1 MSKIYEKYRDLITN
15 PFDIKYKNIEIKKII
30 SYPPAGNDVVEC
42 LCKIGKDSRNVFIK
56 IERSKVCDF
65 ATEIKNLNYLKNNG
79 YYSKIPNIYESG
91 IYNNKQYIVLS
102 KIEGERLSDILIK
115 NDNLRK
121 ELLYKYGQELATI
134 HRIPISN
141 QKIAKQRTIN
151 SYPNKTMY
159 TTLSKENNLK
169 EYIKFLEDNDF
180 KKELTTFIHGDFH
193 YANVLWLNNDINGV
207 IDWEYSGIG
216 LREQDIAWACT
227 LRPGQKFMDTME
239 DIQTFLKGYSEKE
252 KFDIEKLRW
261 CLINSYCHFYL
272 INENNE
278 DYKNKLLI
286 LLRNCMEE
294 KI

>member
-1 MSKIYEKYRDLITN
+1 
-15 PFDIKYKNIEIKKII
+15 
-30 SYPPAGNDVVEC
+30 
-42 LCKIGKDSRNVFIK
+42 
-56 IERSKVCDF
+56 
-65 ATEIKNLNYLKNNG
+65 
-79 YYSKIPNIYESG
+79 
-91 IYNNKQYIVLS
+91 
-102 KIEGERLSDILIK
+102 
-115 NDNLRK
+115 
-121 ELLYKYGQELATI
+121 
-134 HRIPISN
+134 
-141 QKIAKQRTIN
+141 
-151 SYPNKTMY
+151 MY
-159 TTLSKENNLK
+159 TTLSKENNIK

-207 IDWEYSGIG
+207 IDWQYSGIG

-272 INENNE
+272 MNENNE